1 MEREPPRDGGD
12 FSDRHYKT
20 NKGKG
25 RAQTPPRPPSPEP
38 EPEPAPLF
46 DERTGAS
53 SSRYRPP
60 LNPPSASSSGRNRP
74 LSYASASAL
83 SCDHYMSVL
92 PHLPMRWLMMMVSV
106 SKSLAAVRAHPSWFQ
121 IAFLSFSVSFPLL
134 DRRDNKHELSGELN
148 FTDLRDLY
156 LSYFTDMSAESCLF
170 DHYGVDLLAD
180 WISQHLEMPPGPLR
194 NLPFYLDVLR
204 LGGFFFSFYS
214 RQRLKAVVRTE
225 MELVWR
231 AFCVMVAC
239 NLFGPRVYNKLIKS
253 ILQKMIRCEFILRIT
268 DMFCITNCADNS
280 IDWTATLMHN
290 PRMPRVL
297 GVPVLDIPESGVER
311 LNELF
316 EHVLRNPTLE
326 NLHLIFS
333 RLNRGDDGLGRVLLH
348 FVRRYSTS
356 VQSFIGEGTMRGL
369 FAHFHYSVTP
379 HLGRIALGQNPIQYD
394 FIIDDAGAMIPA
406 IPPQLDAT
414 DRLSESDEDGIWRSA
429 MIRCQQHPL
438 WRAEAR
444 SIEFYLGEDWLRDA
458 IEALRSEES
467 SRRLEDA
474 ARATPP
480 QSPGAAPD
488 ESDPRITPEDGE

>member
-12 FSDRHYKT
+12 FSDKHYKT

-106 SKSLAAVRAHPSWFQ
+106 SKSLAAVRAHPSWLQ
-121 IAFLSFSVSFPLL
+121 IAFQSFYVSFPLS
-134 DRRDNKHELSGELN
+134 DWRDNKHELSGELD
-148 FTDLRDLY
+148 FTDLMDLY
-156 LSYFTDMSAESCLF
+156 LSYFTDMSAESHLF
-170 DHYGVDLLAD
+170 THFGVDILAN
-180 WISQHLEMPPGPLR
+180 WISQTLEMPPTHLV

-204 LGGFFFSFYS
+204 LGGFFRSFYP

-239 NLFGPRVYNKLIKS
+239 NLFGPRIYNKLIKS
-253 ILQKMIRCEFILRIT
+253 ILQKIIRCEFILRIT

-280 IDWTATLMHN
+280 TDWTDTLMHN
-290 PRMPRVL
+290 PALPRVTN
-297 GVPVLDIPESGVER
+297 VPGLDIPESGVER

-348 FVRRYSTS
+348 FVRRYSAS
-356 VQSFIGEGTMRGL
+356 VQSFVEEGTVEGL

-379 HLGRIALGQNPIQYD
+379 HLGRIVVGYNPILYHYPPNHAD
-394 FIIDDAGAMIPA
+394 VIPH
-406 IPPQLDAT
+406 QLDDT
-414 DRLSESDEDGIWRSA
+414 QRLSESDEDGIWRSA

-438 WRAEAR
+438 WRTEAR